1 MVLEITEQTFE
12 EEVTK
17 SDLPTVVDFWAPW
30 CGPCKMVTPILQRI
44 HEKAGDRVKIVKLNV
59 DENPI
64 TAGKFSITAIPTVM
78 LFKNGALEKQFVGVQ
93 PESVYL
99 EAIEL

>member
-1 MVLEITEQTFE
+1 MIETVSDVTFKSEVLA
-12 EEVTK
+12 
-17 SDLPTVVDFWAPW
+17 SDIPVLVDFWAPW